1 MPIVK
6 SKKVHNG
13 VYKLLTYIEN
23 AYKTKNGVLIT
34 GVNIPTNAAEAYDAF
49 RDTYTYYSKS
59 NDFDNQKI
67 NYARNEKGNLIEH
80 SKVSLFHY
88 VQSFDPKDNDKL
100 TPEEAN
106 AIGIEWA
113 KKTFGK
119 DFQYIVSTHVDK
131 NHIHNHIALCPYSL
145 SGKKWNDNL
154 KTLNYCRKMS
164 DQIAKEHG
172 LLIIENPQSKSNGKR
187 KEWEARQNGTSWKK
201 DLCDKLDILILK
213 DNINTLEDIQRE
225 LQKEGYYVRLGKYMT
240 IKPPDQ
246 KRSIR
251 TENLDRIYGGYS
263 MRELEYRLKHKNKE
277 ISNAAISQ
285 MSGIERSYAVYMRS
299 LQITVFKTNGKQD
312 KNKTYRHLVKTADL
326 LTYITLNNVRS
337 EKDLERLKNKRKEE
351 YEELRNTKR
360 SLEKRIKK
368 LTEEKGADDNIQIE
382 ELQRELELIDNS
394 IEDAYNKMREA
405 EKFYE
410 QYKEEYCTDDYS
422 RALEEYRQLNKML
435 EETSNK
441 DNERGNDTHERESQ
455 YDNYTI

>member
-6 SKKVHNG
+6 HISVHTG
-13 VYKLLTYIEN
+13 VNKFLAYIEN
-23 AYKTKNGVLIT
+23 AHKTKEKTLVT
-34 GVNIPTNAAEAYDAF
+34 GNQIEVDVESAIRAF
-49 RDTYTYYSKS
+49 KQTYEYYSTDKFQS
-59 NDFDNQKI
+59 QNIYEDKNDKGHLKNHNKI
-67 NYARNEKGNLIEH
+67 LLH
-80 SKVSLFHY
+80 HY
-88 VQSFDPKDNDKL
+88 VQSFDPKEKI

-106 AIGIEWA
+106 AIGVEWA
-113 KKTFGK
+113 KKTFGN
-119 DFQYIVSTHVDK
+119 DFQFIVSTHVDK
-131 NHIHNHIALCPYSL
+131 DHIHNHFAVCPYSL
-145 SGKKWNDNL
+145 KGRKWNSNE

-172 LLIIENPQSKSNGKR
+172 LSIIENPQSKNNGKR

-225 LQKEGYYVRLGKYMT
+225 LQKEDYYVRLGKYMT

-277 ISNAAISQ
+277 ISNTAISQ

-299 LQITVFKTNGKQD
+299 LQITVFRTNGKQD

-337 EKDLERLKNKRKEE
+337 EKDLEWLKNKRKEE

-360 SLEKRIKK
+360 SLERRIKK
-368 LTEEKGADDNIQIE
+368 LTEEQGADGNIQIE

-441 DNERGNDTHERESQ
+441 DNERENDTHESDPQ

>member
-6 SKKVHNG
+6 PKKVHNG
-13 VYKLLTYIEN
+13 VYKLLVYIEN

-80 SKVSLFHY
+80 SKVSLYHY

-145 SGKKWNDNL
+145 SGKKWNDNM
-154 KTLNYCRKMS
+154 KTLNFCRKMS

-172 LLIIENPQSKSNGKR
+172 LSIIENPQSKNNGKR

-225 LQKEGYYVRLGKYMT
+225 LFFSPSLASSRM
-240 IKPPDQ
+240 ICW
-246 KRSIR
+246 
-251 TENLDRIYGGYS
+251 
-263 MRELEYRLKHKNKE
+263 
-277 ISNAAISQ
+277 
-285 MSGIERSYAVYMRS
+285 SGITS
-299 LQITVFKTNGKQD
+299 LKETC
-312 KNKTYRHLVKTADL
+312 RTAC
-326 LTYITLNNVRS
+326 
-337 EKDLERLKNKRKEE
+337 
-351 YEELRNTKR
+351 
-360 SLEKRIKK
+360 
-368 LTEEKGADDNIQIE
+368 GQF
-382 ELQRELELIDNS
+382 
-394 IEDAYNKMREA
+394 REA
-405 EKFYE
+405 LACFSFFTASSSARSSSSPK
-410 QYKEEYCTDDYS
+410 
-422 RALEEYRQLNKML
+422 
-435 EETSNK
+435 TSLV
-441 DNERGNDTHERESQ
+441 R
-455 YDNYTI
+455 